1 MSKFILVGG
10 PLIGGLA
17 FLTAGVIIALSAT
30 PLATKIWASAIDFVF
45 AIAFFFWAWSWA
57 KNPPG
62 AEAQGLKD
70 QDGQILKT
78 TGKKVIA
85 EIFNLK
91 HIAHIRVNG
100 RAPYIIF
107 AKVINVSGNS
117 QVYSSA
123 LVWSDPN
130 FILSSR
136 KDKQVEVFVDPSN
149 PTRYYMDLPSIGVE
163 GQT

>member
-10 PLIGGLA
+10 PVIGGLA
-17 FLTAGVIIALSAT
+17 FLIFGVIIALSAT
-30 PLATKIWASAIDFVF
+30 PLATKIWASTIDFVL
-45 AIAFFFWAWSWA
+45 AISFFFWAWSWA

-70 QDGQILKT
+70 QDGEILKT

-85 EIFNLK
+85 EIFNIK
-91 HIAHIRVNG
+91 HIANIRVNG

-107 AKVINVSGNS
+107 AKATNVSGNS

-123 LVWSDPN
+123 LIWSDPN
-130 FILSSR
+130 FILANR
-136 KDKQVEVFVDPSN
+136 KDKQVTIFVDPSN
-149 PTRYYMDLPSIGVE
+149 SIRYYMDLPSIGVE